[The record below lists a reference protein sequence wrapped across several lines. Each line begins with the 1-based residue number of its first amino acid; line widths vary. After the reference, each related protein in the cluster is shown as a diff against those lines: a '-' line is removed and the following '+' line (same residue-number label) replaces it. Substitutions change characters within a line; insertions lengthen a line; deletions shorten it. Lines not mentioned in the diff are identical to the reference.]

1 MSRRPSHEPSRHFP
15 QPQRLWD
22 DAARHALSLGCPTCL
37 ERDRCG
43 GVHTDAGVIDCRD
56 FCSCQDKTKC
66 DMVCRFNPRA
76 FVARTRE
83 VGGLGFDTAPRA
95 AANGVPNLPAVVPL
109 VDHRYG
115 REAILN
121 EPAVAISLYELVN
134 LATGKPHVASRAEL
148 AARFLIP
155 VSATIIVSGVDK
167 DGPIERWWEL
177 KDRPSILA
185 ALQALGIA
193 LVTTPN
199 YSVLTDVP
207 RTDNLHA
214 MKRILLVWTEMARVG
229 LPAALHVNGRTQH
242 DYARWAELIGDRPE
256 IEILAF
262 EFATGCGRGE
272 RINWHVAQLCALADR
287 VGRPLALVIRG
298 GGRKL
303 DVLRRH
309 FSNVTLVET
318 DAFSRTIRRRRAY
331 LTESD
336 RLKWAKFP
344 TPVGAPIDDLLAHNV
359 ALVRASYD
367 TSARTALRLRPP
379 TRRVRRAA
387 HRDGE
392 TVQPSLLRQLHLPG
406 EAWGVAPEP
415 QGVVAASK
423 A

>member
-1 MSRRPSHEPSRHFP
+1 MNRRPSHEPSRQFP
-15 QPQRLWD
+15 QPRRLWD
-22 DAARHALSLGCPTCL
+22 DAARHAPSLGCPTCL

-43 GVHTDAGVIDCRD
+43 GVHTNAGILDCSD
-56 FCSCQDKTKC
+56 LCSCQDKAKC
-66 DMVCRFNPRA
+66 DMVCRFNQRA
-76 FVARTRE
+76 FVARMRE
-83 VGGLGFDTAPRA
+83 VGGLDFETAPRA
-95 AANGVPNLPAVVPL
+95 PVNGIPVLPTIVPFI
-109 VDHRYG
+109 DHRYG
-115 REAILN
+115 RAVTLD
-121 EPAVAISLYELVN
+121 EPAIAISLYELVN
-134 LATGKPHVASRAEL
+134 LATGRPHVASRAEL

-155 VSATIIVSGVDK
+155 EGAPIIVSGVDK

-177 KDRPSILA
+177 EDRPAILA
-185 ALQALGIA
+185 ALQALGVT

-214 MKRILLVWTEMARVG
+214 MKRILLAWTEMAGAG

-242 DYARWAELIGDRPE
+242 DYTRWTELITDRPE

-272 RINWHVAQLCALADR
+272 RIDWHVAQLCALADR

-309 FSNVTLVET
+309 FSSLTLVET
-318 DAFSRTIRRRRAY
+318 EAFSRTIRRRRAY
-331 LTESD
+331 LTEAG

-344 TPVGAPIDDLLAHNV
+344 TPKGAPIDDLLAHNV
-359 ALVRASYD
+359 AMVRASYE
-367 TSARTALRLRPP
+367 TSKSPALRLRAP
-379 TRRVRRAA
+379 TRRMRRAA

-392 TVQPSLLRQLHLPG
+392 TVQPSLLRQLHMPS
-406 EAWGVAPEP
+406 ESRGVAPEP
-415 QGVVAASK
+415 QGVVAAAKS
-423 A
+423 